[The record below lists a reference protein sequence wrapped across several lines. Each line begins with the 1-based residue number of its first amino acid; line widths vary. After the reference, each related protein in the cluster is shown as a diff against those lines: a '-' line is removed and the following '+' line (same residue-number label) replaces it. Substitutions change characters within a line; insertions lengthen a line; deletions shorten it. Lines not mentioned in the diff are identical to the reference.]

1 MEQRRGSRRHVL
13 EWLDSPAFLADLN
26 SLIASTGALV
36 TPADSSKPLGTGD
49 KARESEARLGSWGP
63 KVLAGVDWDDV
74 RRSHDPRGVAL
85 DFGLSAIRHA
95 CMVCG
100 WDPALAASA
109 GSQSHTRQA
118 CWNAERANATAA

>member
-74 RRSHDPRGVAL
+74 RRWWLVEQRRVNTPNW
-85 DFGLSAIRHA
+85 DF
-95 CMVCG
+95 
-100 WDPALAASA
+100 ASTCTV
-109 GSQSHTRQA
+109 G
-118 CWNAERANATAA
+118 ER